1 MRTIS
6 LTIVVLAMTLAIED
20 AALAQQPCTSTV
32 VGDLRIEQ
40 FQSKLFDRM
49 ITVRVWLPPGYN
61 DASQATRK
69 YPTLYMLDGQNAFDQ
84 CTAFKG
90 EEELQLDETVTRLI
104 AEHKISP
111 MIVIGVD
118 SAHGEGRDYEYEVWK
133 DPLTDADAREPHGRE
148 LPAFFGTELI
158 PYVSARYRVSG
169 DAAHTGI
176 GGASVG
182 GFAALYA
189 AINRPDLFALVLAES
204 PDLWLGN
211 GQLLR
216 DTTLLMRAP
225 ERVSIGVGGTE
236 YNFPQSKEYFVP
248 LRLTEQDA
256 EAATVKMNQILAS
269 NLKEAF
275 INRPAVRLVIEPG
288 ANHSAHYWSRRI
300 PAAIE
305 FLYGQ
310 SGTVPTAAK

>member
-1 MRTIS
+1 MKTIS
-6 LTIVVLAMTLAIED
+6 PVIVVLAVVLSVVDVGFGHE
-20 AALAQQPCTSTV
+20 PCKSTV

-40 FQSKLFDRM
+40 VQSRIFDRM

-90 EEELQLDETVTRLI
+90 EQELQLDETVTRLMV
-104 AEHKISP
+104 EHKISP
-111 MIVIGVD
+111 MIVVGVD

-133 DPLTDADAREPHGRE
+133 DPLTDANEKEPNGRE
-148 LPAFFGTELI
+148 LSTFFGTELI
-158 PYVSARYRVSG
+158 PYVSARYRVSD
-169 DAAHTGI
+169 DAARTGI
-176 GGASVG
+176 GGTSVG
-182 GFAALYA
+182 GFAALYVA
-189 AINRPDLFALVLAES
+189 LNRPDLFALILAES

-225 ERVSIGVGGTE
+225 DRISIGVGSTE
-236 YNFPQSKEYFVP
+236 YNFPQSKEFFGP
-248 LRLTEQDA
+248 LRLTERDA
-256 EAATVKMNQILAS
+256 EAATVRMNQTLAS
-269 NLKEAF
+269 NFRKAF
-275 INRPAVRLVIEPG
+275 INHPAVRLAIEPG
-288 ANHSAHYWSRRI
+288 ANHSARYWSHRI
-300 PAAIE
+300 PAAIT

-310 SGTVPTAAK
+310 SGTALTGAK